1 MDDQEKKQSFIE
13 SFEDEGSGVWLPH
26 GPVVIQQPLAS
37 PLRSD
42 HSEKPAPV
50 QATTTNETVL
60 EAPEKTAQVSDNLS
74 TTYESSSGNSMDY
87 TDLRNDTEKCEEIS
101 DLGYSRTSHIS
112 AIDHERHVTDK
123 FNGILYHVIP
133 TYNQIAVMFSTKGLY
148 SQFIASLEKEL
159 HSKSPNKQK
168 PRYETHLNG
177 QKCIISCDQSESSI
191 AVTGPGRCLWRESTF
206 LQMSLRLFSYF
217 AAENLEE
224 NSVVHEREGLTS
236 TPADQWRHKTHT
248 NILMSPIP
256 MSEPIQNMNY
266 EELNK
271 QVNTLSEVVKTLQG
285 QMNKIQD
292 FMSQLS
298 KNVDN
303 QKQCSDTTKAS
314 EQEESVILLPGTEVG
329 AKTLQNLFK
338 ENEPPVFPGTSSY
351 SAATASN
358 IEKRRN
364 NVVNQQQTNTNRN
377 RSKNSQN
384 NQPELVNKVS
394 EKPIKPVINRRPTS
408 SKTRLI
414 GDSILSGI
422 NKKGLNRNVEC
433 QSVSGATVDTLIDKI
448 QIYDLKCFDNIVIY
462 VAGNDCADMNS
473 DSGDFEIIEE
483 KYDQLLNQIK
493 QKNADINLYLCS
505 LCPRVDTLVKDV
517 NDMIKR
523 LCADHQGTFIDVHKA
538 FYNKRNQLKVHF
550 YQQRDNI
557 HLAASGTRGLLGA
570 INSHIDIVENFKTC
584 ALNHLRGSSQYQSY
598 QHEKKQYRLNQSPND
613 NNVERCFKCGLT
625 NHKTHQ
631 CFHEKQVQC
640 FLCKYY
646 GHKDSICSNQ

>member
-1 MDDQEKKQSFIE
+1 MFQLTTICAKSVISSHNNHKITDKQCNPF
-13 SFEDEGSGVWLPH
+13 FHFQLYF
-26 GPVVIQQPLAS
+26 
-37 PLRSD
+37 
-42 HSEKPAPV
+42 
-50 QATTTNETVL
+50 
-60 EAPEKTAQVSDNLS
+60 S
-74 TTYESSSGNSMDY
+74 T
-87 TDLRNDTEKCEEIS
+87 LRNDTEKCEEIS

-206 LQMSLRLFSYF
+206 LRMSLRLFSYF

-224 NSVVHEREGLTS
+224 NSVVYEREGLTS
-236 TPADQWRHKTHT
+236 TPADQQRHKTHT

-338 ENEPPVFPGTSSY
+338 ENEPPVSPGTSSY

-364 NVVNQQQTNTNRN
+364 NVVNQQQTNPNRN

-384 NQPELVNKVS
+384 NQPELVNKAS
-394 EKPIKPVINRRPTS
+394 EKSIKPVINRRPTT
-408 SKTRLI
+408 SKTLLI

-493 QKNADINLYLCS
+493 HKNADINLYLCS
-505 LCPRVDTLVKDV
+505 LCPRVNTLVKDV
-517 NDMIKR
+517 NDMIER

-631 CFHEKQVQC
+631 CFHKKQVQC

-646 GHKDSICSNQ
+646 GHKDSICWNQ